1 MTSTPSYLIW
11 PLTSAP
17 RGSSRSMARAVID
30 LPEPD
35 SPTSPT
41 ASPALTLMETSRR
54 TVRCA
59 PSTRRR
65 TVRPSTSSSGSAE
78 GTVAAACPAPAG
90 TAFIGAPPARCSSS
104 APPARCSSSAPPARR
119 SLPGLRLLEQALAKD
134 VERDYDRDDAA
145 TGSER
150 RQRIALRNADLVLRD
165 HDAPVRGR
173 GLYAKAEEGDRGEV
187 DHRVAEQDRRLSDDQ
202 RHDVRHDMGQA
213 DRGSRP
219 ALHLKRRHVR
229 LAPPLQRT
237 PREPGAAQQPGRRA
251 ATARCMDRHK
261 RNCGTHVA
269 RLPSVTR
276 GSSTA

>member
-41 ASPALTLMETSRR
+41 ASPALTLMATSRR
-54 TVRCA
+54 TLRCA

-90 TAFIGAPPARCSSS
+90 TAFIG

-150 RQRIALRNADLVLRD
+150 RQRIALRNADLVLGD
-165 HDAPVRGR
+165 HHAPVGGR
-173 GLYAKAEEGDRGEV
+173 RLHAKPEEGDCCEV
-187 DHRVAEQDRRLSDDQ
+187 DHRVAEQNRRLGDDQ
-202 RHDVRHDMGQA
+202 RHDVRHDMPQA
-213 DRGSRP
+213 DGGSRC
-219 ALHLKRRHVR
+219 ALHLERRHVR
-229 LAPPLQRT
+229 LAALLQCSAAKH
-237 PREPGAAQQPGRRA
+237 PGHIGHVG
-251 ATARCMDRHK
+251 DRQ
-261 RNCGTHVA
+261 
-269 RLPSVTR
+269 
-276 GSSTA
+276 